1 MEDDEEGGF
10 SGVLVLFVRGG
21 GGLFENVE
29 GGVSGLLGDG
39 VNWGAKPL
47 EDEEEEEGDFFVVA
61 GLGEEA
67 GSVVPRMW
75 CSPVGQGRDD
85 RHEH

>member
-1 MEDDEEGGF
+1 M
-10 SGVLVLFVRGG
+10 SRGG
-21 GGLFENVE
+21 
-29 GGVSGLLGDG
+29 SGLLGGG

-47 EDEEEEEGDFFVVA
+47 EDAEEGDFFVVV
-61 GLGEEA
+61 GLGEDA
-67 GSVVPRMW
+67 SSVVPRMW